1 MVRCA
6 ACVKMWSQVR
16 DEDEFAT
23 SLVIR
28 IIMTVLP
35 AGERYHC
42 HGLVSFC
49 LLDKDVV
56 FDF

>member
-1 MVRCA
+1 MVRCG

-49 LLDKDVV
+49 FLDKDVV

>member
-1 MVRCA
+1 MKCG

-16 DEDEFAT
+16 DEDEFTT

-42 HGLVSFC
+42 HSPVSFC
-49 LLDKDVV
+49 FLDKDVV

>member
-1 MVRCA
+1 MVKCG

-16 DEDEFAT
+16 DEDEFTT

-42 HGLVSFC
+42 HGPVSFC
-49 LLDKDVV
+49 FLDKDVV